1 MWRFSQHQ
9 LKLQK
14 SALHAEERVINPLK
28 AIQTLSLTQMLN
40 MQNSNQRGLKS
51 AAIYLRITHT
61 FSCCALHLASRL
73 NYLHLW
79 SFRLQ
84 SISQSSTILSLSADT
99 NSSSNAEKELDITK
113 EALSPP
119 DPTSKVGIAH
129 VYGWL
134 DRRHLKM
141 ALCHRDSPG
150 WRRKVNLRCAK
161 NKGKGG
167 CAWGF
172 QFGKTTR
179 PI

>member
-40 MQNSNQRGLKS
+40 FGPNMQNSNRRGHKS

-84 SISQSSTILSLSADT
+84 SISQSSTILSFISGHKQFI
-99 NSSSNAEKELDITK
+99 ECRKR
-113 EALSPP
+113 
-119 DPTSKVGIAH
+119 VGH
-129 VYGWL
+129 
-134 DRRHLKM
+134 
-141 ALCHRDSPG
+141 
-150 WRRKVNLRCAK
+150 
-161 NKGKGG
+161 NKGGSES
-167 CAWGF
+167 
-172 QFGKTTR
+172 TR
-179 PI
+179 PDFKSWNCSCLWVIRQAASWDGFVPQRLARLKTKSQFTLCQK